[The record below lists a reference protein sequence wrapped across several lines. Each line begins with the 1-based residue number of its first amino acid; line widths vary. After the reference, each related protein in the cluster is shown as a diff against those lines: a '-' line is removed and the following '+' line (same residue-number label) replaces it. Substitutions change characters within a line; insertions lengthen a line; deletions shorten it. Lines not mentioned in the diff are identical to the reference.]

1 MATTT
6 ITKTDLPTQPTTL
19 YYYLEPKDGGQIQ
32 TYPGTAAEKRRK
44 HVPHHVQV
52 EDMRSIRSQFTLEKT
67 GFELIDHV
75 SKEKDFLDEKQIT
88 SVYYPEV
95 EELIKKKTG
104 ATKVHVVSHMCR
116 RHTTADSKSDA
127 EGKPDTDYVTLN
139 NPARFVH
146 VDQSYRGAEQ
156 ILYLNMPEEE
166 ADRLTKTRWGIINV
180 WQPFG
185 KPVTRDPLALC
196 DYRTVDENDFRTVV
210 ANLPPPGAG
219 HYGNVSK
226 NFKSKGK
233 WEYSTNGDEAARY
246 EVANMAYNKNQQ
258 FYYADKMTPD
268 EAWLFKIF
276 DSKKDGRARCAVHS
290 SFPLDDQPEQGEAR
304 TSVEVRC
311 FVFWEDDDQVE

>member
-6 ITKTDLPTQPTTL
+6 ITKTDLHAEPTTL

-44 HVPHHVQV
+44 HVPHDVTV
-52 EDMRSIRSQFTLEKT
+52 KDMRPIRDDITLDKA

-75 SKEKDFLDEKQIT
+75 SKEKDFLDEKRIT
-88 SVYYPEV
+88 EVYYPEV
-95 EELIKKKTG
+95 EEIIKRKTG
-104 ATKVHVVSHMCR
+104 ATKVVVISHMCR
-116 RHTTADSKSDA
+116 RHTTADSKQDA
-127 EGKPDTDYVTLN
+127 ADKPDTDFVTLN

-166 ADRLTKTRWGIINV
+166 ADRLTKTRWGIMNI

-185 KPVTRDPLALC
+185 KPVTRDPLALA
-196 DYRTVDENDFRTVV
+196 DFRTVDMENDLRTVV

-219 HYGNVSK
+219 QYGNVSK
-226 NFKSKGK
+226 NFAHKGK
-233 WEYSTNGDEAARY
+233 WEYSLNGERSARY
-246 EVANMAYNKNQQ
+246 EVANMAYNPSQQ
-258 FYYADKMTPD
+258 FYYADKMTPE
-268 EAWLFKIF
+268 EAWVFKIF

-290 SFPLDDQPEQGEAR
+290 SFPLEGQPEEGEAR

-311 FVFWEDDDQVE
+311 FVFWEDQEVE

>member
-1 MATTT
+1 
-6 ITKTDLPTQPTTL
+6 
-19 YYYLEPKDGGQIQ
+19 
-32 TYPGTAAEKRRK
+32 
-44 HVPHHVQV
+44 
-52 EDMRSIRSQFTLEKT
+52 
-67 GFELIDHV
+67 
-75 SKEKDFLDEKQIT
+75 
-88 SVYYPEV
+88 
-95 EELIKKKTG
+95 
-104 ATKVHVVSHMCR
+104 
-116 RHTTADSKSDA
+116 
-127 EGKPDTDYVTLN
+127 
-139 NPARFVH
+139 
-146 VDQSYRGAEQ
+146 
-156 ILYLNMPEEE
+156 MPEEE

-196 DYRTVDENDFRTVV
+196 DYRTVDENDFRTVI

-246 EVANMAYNKNQQ
+246 EVANLAYNKDQQ

-290 SFPLDDQPEQGEAR
+290 SFPLEDQPEQGEAR

-311 FVFWEDDDQVE
+311 FVFWEDDDKVE